1 MIAATED
8 TDAELAYLRCAFL
21 DAPEVIAYG
30 LKIGLSEAA
39 FTAPKYALLFETML
53 QMVRA
58 SEPVDAETLW
68 IKLKPRIAELRGQ
81 FLEITSVELSTI
93 ASNASTTARAKVF
106 AQRIVDCA
114 KLRSL
119 AARSLEI
126 SESVKMAGTES
137 ADDIVR
143 RASAALM
150 AIEAAKPEVSWSDE
164 IAAALIELE
173 GRTNPQAERIETDKL
188 TFGFAHLDATFGAMR
203 NGQLVVLAA
212 RPSVG
217 KSSLAGQIAANA
229 ALRLGQQV
237 LFCSMEVMGKSLA
250 LKLAQTESGV
260 SLSALNT
267 RSHPK
272 DVELFRKALEAV
284 RTPKL
289 EVIASAS
296 LTLAAI
302 QARCEVLRARQT
314 PVRLLVVDYLQL
326 MTDCNPDKGE
336 NRAQS
341 VGRVSRALKRLAG
354 EQNCVVL
361 MLSQLNRESA
371 KEEREPRMEDLRE
384 SGDIEQDA
392 DKIILLHRPRTN
404 PVTSTEQDPNAHS
417 SEVPSFWIKA
427 IQAKGR
433 DDGTGFEAL
442 NFRRAIT
449 RFEQPRNTHA

>member
-8 TDAELAYLRCAFL
+8 TDAELGFLRCAML
-21 DAPEVIAYG
+21 DAPEVLSTG
-30 LKIGLSEAA
+30 LKLGVTSAT
-39 FTAPKYALLFETML
+39 FTSPKYCILFETIL
-53 QMVRA
+53 EMVKS

-68 IKLKPRIAELRGQ
+68 IRLKPRISELQGE
-81 FLEITSVELSTI
+81 FLEITSAELSAM
-93 ASNASTTARAKVF
+93 ASNASTTARAKIF

-119 AARSLEI
+119 QFASTEI
-126 SESVKMAGTES
+126 AQQVKDAGTES
-137 ADDIVR
+137 ADAILR
-143 RASAALM
+143 RATATVM
-150 AIEAAKPEVSWSDE
+150 AIEAAKPEASWSDE
-164 IAAALIELE
+164 IAAALQELE
-173 GRTNPQAERIETDKL
+173 GRTNPNAERTEEDKL
-188 TFGFAHLDATFGAMR
+188 SFGFSHLDATFGPMR

-212 RPSVG
+212 RPSIG
-217 KSSLAGQIAANA
+217 KSSLAGQIATHA

-250 LKLAQTESGV
+250 LKMAQTESAV

-267 RSHPK
+267 KSHPK
-272 DVELFRKALEAV
+272 DIDLFRRALNAV
-284 RTPKL
+284 NTPRL
-289 EVIASAS
+289 EVIASPS
-296 LTLAAI
+296 LTLAAM
-302 QARCEVLRARQT
+302 QARCEVLRAKQT
-314 PVRLLVVDYLQL
+314 PVRLVVIDYLQL

-404 PVTSTEQDPNAHS
+404 PVTNTEQDATAHVS
-417 SEVPSFWIKA
+417 DVPSFFIKA

-442 NFRRAIT
+442 TFRRAIT
-449 RFEQPRNTHA
+449 RFEEPRN

>member
-8 TDAELAYLRCAFL
+8 TDAELGFLRCAFI

-39 FTAPKYALLFETML
+39 FTSPKYALLFETML
-53 QMVRA
+53 QMVRS
-58 SEPVDAETLW
+58 SEPVDVETLW
-68 IKLKPRIAELRGQ
+68 IRLKPRIAELQGE
-81 FLEITSVELSTI
+81 FLEITSAELSTMV
-93 ASNASTTARAKVF
+93 ANASTTARAKIF

-114 KLRSL
+114 KLRIL
-119 AARSLEI
+119 QARTREI
-126 SESVKMAGTES
+126 SEQVKDAGTEP
-137 ADDIVR
+137 ADDILR
-143 RASAALM
+143 RATAALL
-150 AIEAAKPEVSWSDE
+150 AIEAAKPEASWSDE
-164 IAAALIELE
+164 VAAALVELE
-173 GRTNPQAERIETDKL
+173 GRTNPLAERDEKDKL
-188 TFGFAHLDATFGAMR
+188 TFGFPHLDATFGLMR
-203 NGQLVVLAA
+203 AGQLVVLAA

-217 KSSLAGQIAANA
+217 KSSLAGQIATHA

-250 LKLAQTESGV
+250 LKLAQTEAGV
-260 SLSALNT
+260 SLSSLT
-267 RSHPK
+267 TKSHPK
-272 DVELFRKALEAV
+272 DIEFFRKALEAV
-284 RTPKL
+284 NTPRL

-302 QARCEVLRARQT
+302 QARCEVLRARQN
-314 PVRLLVVDYLQL
+314 PVRLVVIDYLQL
-326 MTDCNPDKGE
+326 MSDCNPDKGE

-404 PVTSTEQDPNAHS
+404 PITNVEQDSNAHH
-417 SEVPSFWIKA
+417 SECPSFWIKA

-433 DDGTGFEAL
+433 DDGTGYEAL
-442 NFRRAIT
+442 IFRRAIT
-449 RFEQPRNTHA
+449 RFEEPRT